1 MSGAKEWYRISYRK
15 RIDMPLQFTFRDDL
29 EAVVEW
35 LKENGAGLKQV
46 FIVRED
52 GRRRGR

>member
-1 MSGAKEWYRISYRK
+1 MSGEKEWYRISYRE
-15 RIDMPLQFTFRDDL
+15 RIDMPLQITFRDDL

-46 FIVRED
+46 FIVREE
-52 GRRRGR
+52 RAWRG